1 MDGTVLVVDDEIDI
15 QISLKGILEDEG
27 YKVLLCGSG
36 EEALDILL
44 KEPEVDIV
52 FLDIWLTGMDGL
64 DVLDVIKKRYRDI
77 PVIMISGHGNI
88 ETAVQS
94 MKKGAFDYIE
104 KPLSLE
110 KIVVTAQKALEFRK
124 LHLENQSLKSKIKGE
139 YIQELTGESKAI
151 QTLKAQIDK
160 VAPTDAWVLIT
171 GENGTG
177 KEIVA
182 RSIHKKSKR
191 SKRPLIAINC
201 AAIPEDLIE
210 SELFGHE
217 KGAFTGADK
226 VHIGKFELAH
236 KGTLFL
242 DEIGDMSLKT
252 QAKILR
258 ILQEQTF
265 ERIGG
270 IKTIKVDV
278 RVIVATNKD
287 LKKEIE
293 AGRFR
298 EDLYYRLNVFP
309 IHVPALRER
318 KEDIPLLIEDFI
330 TSFCKENG
338 YKPISISNDALNVL
352 IDYSWPGNVRELK
365 NMIERLL
372 IMYAGETITE
382 DLLPPE
388 LKKAKTAAPY
398 GAELRIKCLSM
409 DFKRAKAEF
418 EKEFLREKLKEVD
431 WNISRLSEVI
441 GLERSYIHKKMK
453 MYGIHAPRNG

>member
-1 MDGTVLVVDDEIDI
+1 MQGTVLVVDDEIDI

-27 YKVLLCGSG
+27 YKVIVCGSG

-44 KEPEVDIV
+44 KESDIDII
-52 FLDIWLTGMDGL
+52 FLDIWLTGIDGI
-64 DVLDVIKKRYRDI
+64 DVLDIVKKRYSDI

-88 ETAVQS
+88 ETAVQC
-94 MKKGAFDYIE
+94 MKMGAFDYIE

-110 KIVVTAQKALEFRK
+110 KIVVTAQKALEFRR
-124 LHLENQSLKSKIKGE
+124 LHLENQDLRSKVKRDYVQEITGKSEAVKR
-139 YIQELTGESKAI
+139 
-151 QTLKAQIDK
+151 LKAQIEK

-182 RSIHKKSKR
+182 RAIHKKSKTAQ
-191 SKRPLIAINC
+191 RPMIAINC
-201 AAIPEDLIE
+201 HAIPAELIE

-217 KGAFTGADK
+217 KGAFTGADR

-258 ILQEQTF
+258 ILQEQSF
-265 ERIGG
+265 ERVGG
-270 IKTIKVDV
+270 TKTIKVDV

-318 KEDIPLLIEDFI
+318 KEDIPILIEEFI
-330 TSFCKENG
+330 TSFCRENG
-338 YKPISISNDALNVL
+338 YKPIKITDEALHILMN
-352 IDYSWPGNVRELK
+352 YSWPGNVRELK
-365 NMIERLL
+365 NLIERLL
-372 IMYAGETITE
+372 IMYAGEEITE
-382 DLLPPE
+382 SHLPPE
-388 LKKAKTAAPY
+388 IKSIKSLDHGK
-398 GAELRIKCLSM
+398 ELRIKCLSM
-409 DFKRAKAEF
+409 DFKNAKAEF
-418 EKEFLREKLKEVD
+418 EKEFLKAKLKEVNG
-431 WNISRLSEVI
+431 NISKLSEII
-441 GLERSYIHKKMK
+441 GLERSYIHKKLK
-453 MYGIHAPRNG
+453 MYGIHNERT